1 MRYVLGIGTNVG
13 DRKENIDKAIKAIEL
28 LPQTKIVLKSSIYET
43 QPVGY
48 DEQQDFYNICVEVQS
63 IFNPYEMIGAVLG
76 IEAGFGRVRSIKDGP
91 RIIDIDIIFAENIV
105 IETRNLTTPHPRYK
119 ERRFVLE
126 PLMEL
131 YPEGDFLGYSFYGFS
146 EKIKNQSI

>member
-105 IETRNLTTPHPRYK
+105 IYN
-119 ERRFVLE
+119 
-126 PLMEL
+126 
-131 YPEGDFLGYSFYGFS
+131 FL
-146 EKIKNQSI
+146 IA

>member
-63 IFNPYEMIGAVLG
+63 IFNPYEMM
-76 IEAGFGRVRSIKDGP
+76 RDS
-91 RIIDIDIIFAENIV
+91 AE
-105 IETRNLTTPHPRYK
+105 
-119 ERRFVLE
+119 FVQSKTDR
-126 PLMEL
+126 EL
-131 YPEGDFLGYSFYGFS
+131 YILILYLL
-146 EKIKNQSI
+146 KI